1 MGCINS
7 DTAGS
12 PEGTKYGGGR
22 MVGVSQSVKASTFVT
37 QGSGSL
43 HDNYKIGKI
52 LGQGGFGEVRLCMH
66 KATKE

>member
-1 MGCINS
+1 
-7 DTAGS
+7 
-12 PEGTKYGGGR
+12 

-37 QGSGSL
+37 QGQGGL
-43 HDNYKIGKI
+43 QENYKIGKV